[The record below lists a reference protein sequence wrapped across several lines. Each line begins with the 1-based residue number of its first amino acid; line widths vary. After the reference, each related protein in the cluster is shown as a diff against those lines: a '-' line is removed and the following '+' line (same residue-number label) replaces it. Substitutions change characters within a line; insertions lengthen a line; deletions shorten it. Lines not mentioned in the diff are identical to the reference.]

1 MTTRKFVTAAVQMCA
16 GDDVR
21 ANLQVCKRLAA
32 EAAGAGAAL
41 LVLPECF
48 AFIGLAERDK
58 FAVAEVIDA
67 ARPGPI
73 LNAVLDMARSQGVW
87 VIAGG
92 MPEILP
98 EQAGAEITRTY
109 NTCVVVSPAAEIAAT
124 YRKIHL
130 FDVDIPGGAVLCES
144 STTAPGS
151 TPVAA
156 MTPLGRIALSI
167 CYDLRFPE
175 LYRAL
180 VAGHGEPAA
189 KVHGADLAVV
199 PAAFTAHT
207 GAAHWHVLLR
217 ARAIEN
223 QFYVIAAAQAG
234 RHNPKRESYGHSMI
248 VDPWG
253 RIVAEQAE
261 GEGVV
266 LAEID
271 LDLVDRTRQQMPC
284 LEHRRLEHLTRA
296 PGRWMRPARRHHR
309 TPLRPGEGHFRA
321 LPRSYRR

>member
-1 MTTRKFVTAAVQMCA
+1 VTAALQMCA
-16 GDDVR
+16 GDDVA

-32 EAAGAGAAL
+32 EAAGAGATL

-58 FAVAEVIDA
+58 FAVAEAIDA

-73 LNAVLDMARSQGVW
+73 LAAVMDMARSQGVW

-92 MPEILP
+92 MPELLP

-109 NTCVVVSPAAEIAAT
+109 NTCVVVSPAAEIAAS

-151 TPVAA
+151 APVAA
-156 MTPLGRIALSI
+156 TTPFGPIALSI

-175 LYRAL
+175 LYRDL
-180 VAGHGEPAA
+180 VAR
-189 KVHGADLAVV
+189 HGAPAAVV

-223 QFYVIAAAQAG
+223 QCYVIAAAQAG

-271 LDLVDRTRQQMPC
+271 RDVVDRTRQQMPC
-284 LEHRRLEHLTRA
+284 LEHRRLT
-296 PGRWMRPARRHHR
+296 
-309 TPLRPGEGHFRA
+309 
-321 LPRSYRR
+321 